1 MRLWKTG
8 NREES
13 SNGPNILLEGVKK
26 MNTDTGRIY
35 TSEEME
41 FFNKARDGAARTMEL
56 SDYIQKY
63 KPDPKDIAV
72 EILKADRDRKLM
84 EMKVPPTAEQLKRD
98 PPKVGRN
105 EMCPCGSGL
114 KFKKCHWTGHKI

>member
-1 MRLWKTG
+1 
-8 NREES
+8 
-13 SNGPNILLEGVKK
+13 

-41 FFNKARDGAARTMEL
+41 TFNKARDGAARNMEL

-72 EILKADRDRKLM
+72 EILKADRDKKLM
-84 EMKVPPTAEQLKRD
+84 QMEVPPTAAQMKRN

-105 EMCPCGSGL
+105 EMCPCGSGI